1 MKVAEYPETSNGSD
15 PGVQESSEKTDDAR
29 VSKTSMGMRTQK
41 TVISAMQMLLL
52 ARCMDSGERVGMD
65 RACATG

>member
-1 MKVAEYPETSNGSD
+1 
-15 PGVQESSEKTDDAR
+15 
-29 VSKTSMGMRTQK
+29 MGMRTQK

>member
-1 MKVAEYPETSNGSD
+1 MVLIQESRKAMNKTAD
-15 PGVQESSEKTDDAR
+15 PGV
-29 VSKTSMGMRTQK
+29 SKTFMRMRTQK
-41 TVISAMQMLLL
+41 TAINARQMLLL

>member
-1 MKVAEYPETSNGSD
+1 MNKTAD
-15 PGVQESSEKTDDAR
+15 PGV
-29 VSKTSMGMRTQK
+29 SKTFMRMRTQK
-41 TVISAMQMLLL
+41 TAINARQMLLL